1 MEIFQGLPGE
11 VKESERCKREEVGRR
26 KRRLKKIKDNVPY
39 ALENKSRD
47 TILFDLISQLLQH
60 NL

>member
-26 KRRLKKIKDNVPY
+26 KRRFKKKKDNVPY
-39 ALENKSRD
+39 AFGK
-47 TILFDLISQLLQH
+47 
-60 NL
+60 